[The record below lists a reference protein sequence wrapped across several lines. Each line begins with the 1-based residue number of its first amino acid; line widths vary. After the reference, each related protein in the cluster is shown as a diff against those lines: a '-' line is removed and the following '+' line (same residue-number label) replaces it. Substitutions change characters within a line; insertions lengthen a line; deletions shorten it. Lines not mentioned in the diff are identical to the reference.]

1 MSGVAQLSGERILTE
16 HQDSESAGPPATNIV
31 TDKGLALWEVVT
43 IIASCLIA
51 EWAMVPFA
59 AGLGFLT
66 AVPILL
72 AVGFMVFSH
81 WYRGES
87 LQVIGFRLD
96 NFAAAGRLLVL
107 PTLGVVIVILL
118 LGWAL
123 SASAFSLRPLRS
135 HLFLLPLWALFQ
147 QYALQGFINRRL
159 QTALGTGFKVTLLVG
174 LIFGLLH
181 LPNLLLAL
189 LTFLGGLIWARVY
202 QRQPNL
208 WALGISHSLASLTLA
223 LALPPNLINS
233 LRVGFRY
240 LN

>member
-1 MSGVAQLSGERILTE
+1 MTE
-16 HQDSESAGPPATNIV
+16 HQDSKSAGPVV

-43 IIASCLIA
+43 IITSCLIG
-51 EWAMVPFA
+51 EWAIVPFA
-59 AGLGFLT
+59 AGRGILT

-72 AVGFMVFSH
+72 AIGFMIFSH

-87 LQVIGFRLD
+87 LQAIGFRLD
-96 NFAAAGRLLVL
+96 NFVAAVRILLL
-107 PTLGVVIVILL
+107 PTLGAVIVILI

-123 SASAFSLRPLRS
+123 SGSAFVLRPLRPY
-135 HLFLLPLWALFQ
+135 LLLLPLWGLFQ

-174 LIFGLLH
+174 LLFGLLH
-181 LPNLLLAL
+181 LPNPLLAL
-189 LTFLGGLIWARVY
+189 LTFLGGLIWAGVY

-208 WALGISHSLASLTLA
+208 LALGISHSLASLTLA
-223 LALPPNLINS
+223 LAIPPNLING

-240 LN
+240 FN